1 MGTADLVDTATVE
14 LVLKGFKVRNALTN
28 GPRNKV
34 DDCPNFDPTE
44 SNNEELGHNILL
56 LMDAFIALA
65 AIIIKFKKI
74 RCFFFFRF
82 CCFFELNKLDQGNFT
97 REGKEANRTTYNASS
112 YYSTTD
118 THPPLARPSTGL
130 LLLATWDLL
139 LLATYRTRLKA
150 CCL

>member
-1 MGTADLVDTATVE
+1 MGTADLVDTAAVE

-44 SNNEELGHNILL
+44 SNNEELGHNIPL

-82 CCFFELNKLDQGNFT
+82 CCFF
-97 REGKEANRTTYNASS
+97 
-112 YYSTTD
+112 
-118 THPPLARPSTGL
+118 
-130 LLLATWDLL
+130 
-139 LLATYRTRLKA
+139 
-150 CCL
+150 